1 MKSKKVGQY
10 FAELLV
16 VIIGITI
23 AFSLERYSDNIKKD
37 EKETQYLLALQADL
51 ANDISELEQH
61 IDTTKQLISLTG
73 DMFRFIYVGAPVD
86 SFSRR
91 HVTATYSTPYFSGNN
106 GTYLS
111 MINSGDLNIL
121 SDFELRQAF
130 VKYYTISYNEIYR
143 ADKFVEE
150 LVSNSMYP
158 YILKNVAF
166 HPTED
171 RIEDPSPLKNTEAI
185 NLLGSYFNLLA
196 SRNQKYDEMLEVCK
210 ALDKLIS
217 SKL

>member
-23 AFSLERYSDNIKKD
+23 AFSLERYSENIKKD

-51 ANDISELEQH
+51 ESDISELNEH
-61 IDTTKQLISLTG
+61 IDTTRQLISLTG
-73 DMFRFIYVGAPVD
+73 EMFGFIYTNAPVD
-86 SFSRR
+86 SFTRR

-111 MINSGDLNIL
+111 MINSGDLNLL
-121 SDFELRQAF
+121 SDFELRQAL
-130 VKYYTISYNEIYR
+130 VKYYTISYNDLQR
-143 ADKFVEE
+143 ADKFVEA

-166 HPTED
+166 HPIED
-171 RIEDPSPLKNTEAI
+171 RIEDAAPLKTNEAI
-185 NLLGSYFNLLA
+185 NLLGSYFNMLA
-196 SRNQKYDEMLEVCK
+196 DRNQKYDEMVDVCK